1 MRQFSRFRFLPTLIL
16 LTVASCASKAHP
28 GLDDLNQHVDR
39 VKGAGEQ
46 PRSIVFLITEDVNNY
61 EAHKTVPVFAEML
74 RSKYGY
80 KVTVLLGSGGHGA
93 YRYPGME
100 PLQDADLLIVFAR
113 RIALPADQ
121 LKAIREYLAKGKPL
135 IGIRTAHHAFAA
147 LERIEEGFEA
157 WPEFT
162 PDVLGCINRGYG
174 AAEHGT
180 DIYVVPKAEGH
191 QILNGLPSAKWHT
204 KGQAYHIAPLVDR
217 AAVVLLEG
225 TMDGRTD
232 PVAWTRMSG
241 ESKVFYTSLGHPADF
256 ETPEFLILLTNA
268 IKWALNPA
276 EK

>member
-1 MRQFSRFRFLPTLIL
+1 
-16 LTVASCASKAHP
+16 
-28 GLDDLNQHVDR
+28 
-39 VKGAGEQ
+39 
-46 PRSIVFLITEDVNNY
+46 
-61 EAHKTVPVFAEML
+61 
-74 RSKYGY
+74 
-80 KVTVLLGSGGHGA
+80 
-93 YRYPGME
+93 
-100 PLQDADLLIVFAR
+100 
-113 RIALPADQ
+113 
-121 LKAIREYLAKGKPL
+121 AIRQYLTNGKPL
-135 IGIRTAHHAFAA
+135 IGTRTAQHAFAA